1 MGRRIGR
8 WIVYTLLALGAAMML
23 APLVWLVRSALMEK
37 AAIFAF
43 PPVWLPSPPRWENFP
58 EALSVLP
65 FGRYLLNTLILEVL
79 VVTGTVASASLCG
92 YAFARLRWPGRS
104 IWFAA
109 ILSTTM
115 LPYAVT
121 LIPTFMMWK
130 YVRALDSF
138 VPLFLPAWFGGGATN
153 IFLMR
158 QFFLTLPRELE
169 EAAIVDGASYPAI
182 FVRVLMP
189 LAKPALAVTAFFTF
203 LGVWNDFLG
212 PLLYLNNER
221 LFTLS
226 LGLAQFQGEYSG
238 EWHYLMAASC
248 VLVLPIIV
256 AFALCQ
262 RTFLQGIALTG
273 LKG

>member
-1 MGRRIGR
+1 MKIGR
-8 WIVYTLLALGAAMML
+8 IAVCALLLLGAAVML
-23 APLVWLVRSALMEK
+23 VPFAWLVRSALMEK

-43 PPVWLPSPPRWENFP
+43 PPQWVPAPPRWRNFP
-58 EALSVLP
+58 EAFSVLP
-65 FGRYLLNTLILEVL
+65 FGRYLLNTLLLEVL
-79 VVTGTVASASLCG
+79 TVSGAVFSSSLAG

-104 IWFAA
+104 FWFAA

-130 YVRALDSF
+130 YLRALDSF
-138 VPLFLPAWFGGGATN
+138 VPLFLPAWFGGGAAS

-169 EAAIVDGASYPAI
+169 EAAIVDGASFPAI
-182 FVRVLMP
+182 YARILLP
-189 LAKPALAVTAFFTF
+189 LAKPALAVTAFFAF

-212 PLLYLNNER
+212 PLLYLNNEQ
-221 LFTLS
+221 LFTLA

-248 VLVLPIIV
+248 VLILPIVV

-262 RTFLQGIALTG
+262 RTFLSGIALTG

>member
-1 MGRRIGR
+1 VKLGRAV
-8 WIVYTLLALGAAMML
+8 VYALLTAGAALML
-23 APLVWLVRSALMEK
+23 VPFAWLVRSALMEK

-43 PPVWLPSPPRWENFP
+43 PPILVPSPPHWQNFP
-58 EALSVLP
+58 EAFSVLP
-65 FGRYLLNTLILEVL
+65 FGRYLANTLLLELL
-79 VVTGTVASASLCG
+79 VVSGAVVTSSMAG

-104 IWFAA
+104 FWFAA
-109 ILSTTM
+109 ILSTMM

-130 YVRALDSF
+130 YLRALDSF
-138 VPLFLPAWFGGGATN
+138 VPLSLPAWFGGGAAN

-169 EAAIVDGASYPAI
+169 EAAIVDGASFATIYARI
-182 FVRVLMP
+182 LLP
-189 LAKPALAVTAFFTF
+189 LAKPALAVVAFFTF

-221 LFTLS
+221 LFTLA

-238 EWHYLMAASC
+238 EWHYLMAASSI
-248 VLVLPIIV
+248 LILPIII
-256 AFALCQ
+256 AFAFCQ
-262 RTFLQGIALTG
+262 RTFLSGIALTG

>member
-1 MGRRIGR
+1 MGRQVGR
-8 WIVYTLLALGAAMML
+8 WMVYALLSAGAALML
-23 APLVWLVRSALMEK
+23 VPFLWLVRSALMEK

-43 PPVWLPSPPRWENFP
+43 PPVWLPSPPQWRNFP

-92 YAFARLRWPGRS
+92 YAFARLRWRGRS
-104 IWFAA
+104 FWFAA

-138 VPLFLPAWFGGGATN
+138 FPLFLPAWFGGGATN

-169 EAAIVDGASYPAI
+169 EAAIVDGASYPVIYA
-182 FVRVLMP
+182 RVLLP

-212 PLLYLNNER
+212 PLLYLNDER

-248 VLVLPIIV
+248 VLVFPVIA

>member
-1 MGRRIGR
+1 MKAGRVV
-8 WIVYTLLALGAAMML
+8 VYALLATGAAVML
-23 APLVWLVRSALMEK
+23 VPFLWLVRSALMEK
-37 AAIFAF
+37 EAIFAF
-43 PPVWLPSPPRWENFP
+43 PPQWLPDPPRWRNFP

-65 FGRYLLNTLILEVL
+65 FGRYLLNTLLLEL
-79 VVTGTVASASLCG
+79 LTVTGTVFTASLCG

-104 IWFAA
+104 FWFGA
-109 ILSTTM
+109 ILATMM

-130 YVRALDSF
+130 YLRALDSF
-138 VPLFLPAWFGGGATN
+138 VPLFLPAWFGGGAAN

-169 EAAIVDGASYPAI
+169 EAAVVDGASFPAI
-182 FVRVLMP
+182 YARILLP

-221 LFTLS
+221 LFTLA

-248 VLVLPIIV
+248 VLILPILA

-262 RTFLQGIALTG
+262 RTFLRGIALTG